1 MPFAIAHDAALG
13 IVEVHFTGTITP
25 DDLLGSSA
33 RCLALQKETGT
44 LRYIIDSD
52 TWDLAV
58 SPFDLHA
65 LPAREYPRAEIDR
78 RTRIAVVAPT
88 NDQALV
94 NARFYEDACRN
105 RGWNARIVPDRAAA
119 LAWVKGV

>member
-1 MPFAIAHDAALG
+1 MPFSVVHDPKEGL
-13 IVEVHFTGTITP
+13 VEVHLTGTISP
-25 DDLLGSSA
+25 EDLQGSSA
-33 RCLALQKETGT
+33 RCFALQKEAGT

-65 LPAREYPRAEIDR
+65 LPAREYPKAEIDR

-88 NDQALV
+88 NEKALA

-105 RGWNARIVPDRAAA
+105 R
-119 LAWVKGV
+119 

>member
-1 MPFAIAHDAALG
+1 MPFTVTHDPELG
-13 IVEVHFTGTITP
+13 IVELHFTGTISP
-25 DDLLGSSA
+25 DDLLQSSS
-33 RCLALQKETGT
+33 RCFALQKEAAA

-88 NDQALV
+88 NDKALV

-119 LAWVKGV
+119 LAWLKG